1 MKYPNF
7 MRVVNT
13 PDTKFVLWNIAPEKY
28 QIEIF
33 DRKNMD
39 LISKVEYN
47 TSYERIVEEFEF
59 VSGTIERM
67 STAA

>member
-13 PDTKFVLWNIAPEKY
+13 PNTKFVLWNTAPEKY

-59 VSGTIERM
+59 VSGSTDRM